1 MKHEKNSDPFAG
13 IQPIPFRSNTCWKES
28 DFFSVFV

>member
-13 IQPIPFRSNTCWKES
+13 LQLVSFGAGTSRDEGNFLSLC
-28 DFFSVFV
+28 V